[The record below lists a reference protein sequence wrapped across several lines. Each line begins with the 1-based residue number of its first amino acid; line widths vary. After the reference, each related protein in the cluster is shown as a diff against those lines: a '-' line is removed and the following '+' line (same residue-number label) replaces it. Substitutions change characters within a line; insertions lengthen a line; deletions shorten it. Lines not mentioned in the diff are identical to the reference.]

1 MIRIHRHASSALKNS
16 IVVDKAFY
24 FINFEFFYH
33 VSSCCYFDFFF
44 SEKVEETN
52 SKQIDFVSLDLLNF
66 CFSHQRISSHI
77 LLGWRGEGTLL
88 SSCECSLIIAK
99 SSVMVPEWTQ
109 LGSQS
114 TLRKHAISSR
124 VMRSRLHLFDVQK
137 LCCGLFL
144 EMINGN

>member
-1 MIRIHRHASSALKNS
+1 MFLLAFFTYLPFKEGKYQGISSF
-16 IVVDKAFY
+16 D
-24 FINFEFFYH
+24 H
-33 VSSCCYFDFFF
+33 CRCYFDFFF